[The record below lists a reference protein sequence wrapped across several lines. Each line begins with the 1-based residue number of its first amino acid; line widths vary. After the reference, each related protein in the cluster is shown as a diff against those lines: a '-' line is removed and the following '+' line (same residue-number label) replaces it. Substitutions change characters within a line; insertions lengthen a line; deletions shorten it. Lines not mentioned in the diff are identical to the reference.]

1 MISSAPLPP
10 TQTKDEIISAHCCRR
25 LATLSI
31 RENFGMEANDWQI
44 GVGGAHIQENKMT
57 SPGSDII
64 DPAPIFLCQP
74 TGGGKSLVRDG
85 FATAQGGITWSISP
99 LQSALGADQEAK
111 INEKAIQG
119 PNQVIK
125 AIHLDNYW
133 KPEEQKGIA
142 ERLSKLG
149 KDSRVTII
157 ILSFASSHSRLDD
170 VPQYVQV
177 SMHWK
182 PARSGSLL

>member
-1 MISSAPLPP
+1 MTSSAPLPP
-10 TQTKDEIISAHCCRR
+10 TETKDEIISAHCRR
-25 LATLSI
+25 LTTLSI
-31 RENFGMEANDWQI
+31 RENFGMEGYDWQI
-44 GVGGAHIQENKMT
+44 GVGAHVNKMT
-57 SPGSDII
+57 SPGSDI

-85 FATAQGGITWSISP
+85 FVTAQGGITWSISP
-99 LQSALGADQEAK
+99 LLSLGANQEAK

-119 PNQVIK
+119 LNQVIK
-125 AIHLDNYW
+125 AIHLDNYR

-157 ILSFASSHSRLDD
+157 ILSSPQVIRDSKIKD

-177 SMHWK
+177 CTGNRLDRA
-182 PARSGSLL
+182 PCCR